1 MIREAIIKEGLKAIA
16 GVALD
21 GVIPFLVTSK
31 DLVVLY
37 KEKHDIQKEIKRI
50 LIFIG
55 KVAYDTDI
63 PIKKN
68 NKVICNELNRVQE
81 FKKELEKVDAKI
93 NLTIKSLSDSFKKKL
108 KEKKQEELEED

>member
-31 DLVVLY
+31 DLIFLY
-37 KEKHDIQKEIKRI
+37 KEKHDIQREIKRI

-68 NKVICNELNRVQE
+68 NRVICNEINRLDE
-81 FKKELEKVDAKI
+81 LKKNLSKVDDKI
-93 NLTIKSLSDSFKKKL
+93 NLTIKSLSANFKKKI
-108 KEKKQEELEED
+108 EKKKEDVEEG

>member
-1 MIREAIIKEGLKAIA
+1 MIRETIIKEGLKAVA

-31 DLVVLY
+31 DLVFLY

-68 NKVICNELNRVQE
+68 NKVICNEINRVDE
-81 FKKELEKVDAKI
+81 YKKELTKVEEKI
-93 NLTIKSLSDSFKKKL
+93 NLTIKNLSTNFKKKL
-108 KEKKQEELEED
+108 DEKNQREDNVD

>member
-1 MIREAIIKEGLKAIA
+1 MIRETIIKEGLKAIA

-31 DLVVLY
+31 DLVFLY

-68 NKVICNELNRVQE
+68 NKVICNEIKRVDE
-81 FKKELEKVDAKI
+81 FKKDLAKVEAKI
-93 NLTIKSLSDSFKKKL
+93 NLTIKSLGNSFKKKRE
-108 KEKKQEELEED
+108 EKKDEDEEN